1 MLVRAVNTAISAGW
15 LILAVVAVR
24 AVCRKVPRAMICL
37 LWALVAVRLV
47 CPFSLK
53 SPLSLIPN
61 AQTIPASAVSA
72 AAPKASEAAEPAG
85 TDAVD
90 DPAYAAPAVHIEA
103 ADIRDWRVYGTVLWL
118 AGTAAL
124 LACALVSWLRLR
136 RQVSA
141 SVRVKGNIF
150 ICDWIGSPFILGI
163 LRPRIYLPSA
173 MDREQFTYVLAHEHA
188 HLKRR
193 DHWWKPLGFLLLAV
207 YWFHPLVWAAY
218 ILFCRDMELACD
230 ERVVRDMGIWER
242 KLYSEI
248 LLCCSSPGPAASVC
262 PVGFGGVGVK
272 ARIKSVLRCRR
283 PAPRT
288 ILGMG
293 AVCAVLA
300 VCFLTDPPRSLA
312 SNAHVTAE
320 PSPTP
325 IVHHLTGEDIA
336 ALNGTEGEQAA
347 PVETPTADLPALIL
361 YDGQLYMGADPNRLG
376 SMGPGRTVGQIA
388 GVVARDQ
395 IPTHELETNNQA
407 LEGATVLYDD
417 WYDHMLFVETPDAP
431 NLYSYFVPY
440 NPERIAALEAD
451 KAAVEESEESFA
463 AMLARMESSGREQM
477 TYEEFAAQYGVELIS
492 LDNAPEGYENI
503 GYVFVTAPFEA
514 DEPGQGF
521 LAEPIITQVLYSW
534 EERTAITVTQNY
546 TGDSDTPPYFVYGD
560 TDEIGRPLSDT
571 FWYSYQADY
580 TGGTTGGK
588 DIGMHMESTHHM
600 LPKECWLIFRAL
612 WPEG

>member
-1 MLVRAVNTAISAGW
+1 MLIRAVNTAISAGW

-72 AAPKASEAAEPAG
+72 AAPKAPEASEPAG

-90 DPAYAAPAVHIEA
+90 DPAYAAPAVHIKA

-207 YWFHPLVWAAY
+207 YWFHPLVWTAY

-312 SNAHVTAE
+312 SDAHVTAE

-336 ALNGTEGEQAA
+336 ALNSPRPQPPGE
-347 PVETPTADLPALIL
+347 
-361 YDGQLYMGADPNRLG
+361 
-376 SMGPGRTVGQIA
+376 
-388 GVVARDQ
+388 
-395 IPTHELETNNQA
+395 
-407 LEGATVLYDD
+407 
-417 WYDHMLFVETPDAP
+417 
-431 NLYSYFVPY
+431 
-440 NPERIAALEAD
+440 
-451 KAAVEESEESFA
+451 EEFA
-463 AMLARMESSGREQM
+463 AMLAEEWISDGYTAL
-477 TYEEFAAQYGVELIS
+477 TYEEFASRYTES
-492 LDNAPEGYENI
+492 LVPLDRAPERYKNI
-503 GYVFVTAPFEA
+503 GYVFVRP
-514 DEPGQGF
+514 DPGIP
-521 LAEPIITQVLYSW
+521 EYTMITQVSYDYEGQRSIFVQQ
-534 EERTAITVTQNY
+534 T
-546 TGDSDTPPYFVYGD
+546 DTDAGD
-560 TDEIGRPLSDT
+560 TEPFYYYTDCDE
-571 FWYSYQADY
+571 
-580 TGGTTGGK
+580 TGAPHRDNSWFSWRAGYDGSVGGVSVNMQLRSVE
-588 DIGMHMESTHHM
+588 DLGARS
-600 LPKECWLIFRAL
+600 CWLTLRAL
-612 WPEG
+612 WPDW